1 MDGIIL
7 VHETINLLKFRK
19 ILGMLLK
26 LDLSKA
32 YDKLNWNFLVGL
44 LQTFGLSDQWINW
57 VMKLV
62 SSAFFSILV
71 NETPSHPFQVLRG
84 IHQGDPLSPFLFII
98 AIEGL
103 GRMLKNLRNENRLKG
118 ILLSA
123 ELEPQTHQ

>member
-1 MDGIIL
+1 
-7 VHETINLLKFRK
+7 
-19 ILGMLLK
+19 MLLK
-26 LDLSKA
+26 LDLSKS
-32 YDKLNWNFLVGL
+32 YDKLNWNFLGGVL
-44 LQTFGLSDQWINW
+44 RTFGFSNQWTDL

-62 SSAFFSILV
+62 SSSFFSILV

-103 GRMLKNLRNENRLKG
+103 GRMLKNMRNENRLKG